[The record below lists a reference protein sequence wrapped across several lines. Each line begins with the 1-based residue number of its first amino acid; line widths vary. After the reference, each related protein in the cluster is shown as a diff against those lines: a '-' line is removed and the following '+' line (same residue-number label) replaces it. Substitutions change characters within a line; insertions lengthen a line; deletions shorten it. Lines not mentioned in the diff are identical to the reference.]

1 MEKFQVLSHLM
12 ILWYVLNTKPSIII
26 IYTDRKKIAVVIRDK
41 SLKVVFPFIIIVDQV
56 SGNQNSEKKLH

>member
-41 SLKVVFPFIIIVDQV
+41 SLKVVFPFI
-56 SGNQNSEKKLH
+56 L